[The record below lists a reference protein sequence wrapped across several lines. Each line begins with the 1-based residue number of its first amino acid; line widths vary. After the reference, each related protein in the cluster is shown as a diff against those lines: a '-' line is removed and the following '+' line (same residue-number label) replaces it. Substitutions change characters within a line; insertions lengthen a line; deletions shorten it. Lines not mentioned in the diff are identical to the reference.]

1 MSVSPPVPLSQDRWI
16 VLRAAVFGQL
26 WSADGP
32 LGYPL
37 VSWEV
42 VGAFGLR
49 TNRKPREVSIIRE
62 IEIKPVP
69 VKREERRTS
78 AFNKK

>member
-1 MSVSPPVPLSQDRWI
+1 MR
-16 VLRAAVFGQL
+16 
-26 WSADGP
+26 
-32 LGYPL
+32 LGC
-37 VSWEV
+37 V
-42 VGAFGLR
+42 R
-49 TNRKPREVSIIRE
+49 NRRPKGVSIMRE

>member
-1 MSVSPPVPLSQDRWI
+1 MSAPPRTLPPRSLSCGQR
-16 VLRAAVFGQL
+16 LTGQL
-26 WSADGP
+26 RSADGP
-32 LGYPL
+32 VGYSL
-37 VSWEV
+37 VPWEV
-42 VGAFGLR
+42 TGRLGSV
-49 TNRKPREVSIIRE
+49 RKRKRRPKEASIMRE